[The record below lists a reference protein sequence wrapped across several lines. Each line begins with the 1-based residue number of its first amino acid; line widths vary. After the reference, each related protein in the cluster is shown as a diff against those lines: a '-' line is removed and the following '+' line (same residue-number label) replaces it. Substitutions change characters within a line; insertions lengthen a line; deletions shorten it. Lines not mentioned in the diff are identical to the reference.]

1 VLLTA
6 PRGIV
11 VQMPKDLANLGKL
24 GLHLFRKVT
33 GGSRSP
39 E

>member
-1 VLLTA
+1 
-6 PRGIV
+6 
-11 VQMPKDLANLGKL
+11 VQLPKDLTNLGKL
-24 GLHLFRKVT
+24 GLHLFHKVT

>member
-1 VLLTA
+1 
-6 PRGIV
+6 V
-11 VQMPKDLANLGKL
+11 VQLPKDLANLGKL
-24 GLHLFRKVT
+24 GRNLFRKVT